1 MRPTPPP
8 APEAALAAML
18 AALGLSETRENVPA
32 ATAAGR
38 LLVSP
43 VFAERDQPP
52 FNRVMMDGMAVR
64 AAALAQG
71 QRRFRIAGMA
81 AAGHAVPALTA
92 DTDAIEAMTGAMV
105 PEGADCVI
113 PVEELTREGD
123 QLVVSE
129 AAASSAQAG
138 QNIHPRGSDCLAGA
152 SVLATGQRLG
162 GVDIAIATG
171 AGAATLAVRRQP
183 RIAIIS
189 TGDELVEAGAPI
201 APWQVRR
208 SNAHAVATALRAAG
222 HTQLSDHHLPD
233 DLPLLQAALGELLA
247 THDVLVLS
255 GGVSMGQFDHVP
267 AALRALGV
275 EQVLHRIAQRPGQP
289 LWFGRGSAGQAVFGL
304 PGNPVSTFV
313 CAIRYVLPVLAHL
326 EGATAR
332 QRGLPV
338 QLAAPAK
345 TLKVTRLLPVRLGV
359 SGTGQL
365 LATPRPPANSGDFLT
380 LAGTTGLVELP
391 GMEGPLPAGTVV
403 PYWPWPDSAWPDS
416 TWPELS

>member
-1 MRPTPPP
+1 
-8 APEAALAAML
+8 ML
-18 AALGLSETRENVPA
+18 AALGPAKAAPENARA
-32 ATAAGR
+32 ASAGGR
-38 LLVSP
+38 LLVGP
-43 VFAERDQPP
+43 VLAERDQPP
-52 FNRVMMDGMAVR
+52 FDRVMMDGIAVS
-64 AAALAQG
+64 AAALAAG
-71 QRRFRIAGMA
+71 QRRFRIAGTA
-81 AAGHAVPALTA
+81 AAGHAPPPLTA
-92 DTDAIEAMTGAMV
+92 ATDAIEAMTGAV
-105 PEGADCVI
+105 LPTGADCVI
-113 PVEELTREGD
+113 PVEELTRFD
-123 QLVVSE
+123 DHLLVSE
-129 AAASSAQAG
+129 AAATAAHSG
-138 QNIHPRGSDCLAGA
+138 QNIHPRGSDCRAGA
-152 SVLATGQRLG
+152 AVLAPPQRLG
-162 GVDIAIATG
+162 AVDIAIATG
-171 AGAATLAVRRQP
+171 AGAATLEVRPRP

-189 TGDELVEAGAPI
+189 TGDELVESGEPL

-233 DLPLLQAALGELLA
+233 DLPLLQQALGELLA

-289 LWFGRGSAGQAVFGL
+289 LWFGRGLAGQAVFGL

-313 CAIRYVLPVLAHL
+313 CTIRYVLPVLAHL
-326 EGATAR
+326 EGASAR
-332 QRGLPV
+332 QRGVPV

-359 SGTGQL
+359 SAAGQL

-403 PYWPWPDSAWPDS
+403 PYWPWPDSAWPEAVTAD
-416 TWPELS
+416 